1 MEKIEIIKYLNELP
15 KEKETLKLRLESA
28 EVIIKHVPESAFKT
42 ALESG
47 KILSV
52 GDARGNQYIK
62 HELGNEDLTK
72 IVETG
77 SSSYLKLLS
86 SKIESIEKKITVI
99 IVNIKPIDLSAIFD
113 GLSDS
118 SRLMIARE
126 IIKIK
131 EVSDKTDIF
140 EPLIDIIHQRKDETL
155 RSIIENEYS
164 GCIIYSNAETVDKAK
179 KNIESQIPKGFSIK
193 NITVLEDGNE
203 ITKEFN
209 GWGGNINDDLNR
221 IRAKLT
227 NEHSIITEETIVRN
241 DRASRFIKYYA
252 EELLPDNDLLFK
264 SSKWRDKY
272 VPKIEIEEDEIWGN
286 PKLIK
291 KATNGFL
298 GLGKK
303 TNQYQSEIF
312 KPPKAIIKYKH
323 RAEIKVELHLQDF

>member
-1 MEKIEIIKYLNELP
+1 M
-15 KEKETLKLRLESA
+15 
-28 EVIIKHVPESAFKT
+28 
-42 ALESG
+42 
-47 KILSV
+47 
-52 GDARGNQYIK
+52 
-62 HELGNEDLTK
+62 
-72 IVETG
+72 
-77 SSSYLKLLS
+77 
-86 SKIESIEKKITVI
+86 
-99 IVNIKPIDLSAIFD
+99 D
-113 GLSDS
+113 G
-118 SRLMIARE
+118 
-126 IIKIK
+126 
-131 EVSDKTDIF
+131 
-140 EPLIDIIHQRKDETL
+140 
-155 RSIIENEYS
+155 
-164 GCIIYSNAETVDKAK
+164 
-179 KNIESQIPKGFSIK
+179 
-193 NITVLEDGNE
+193 
-203 ITKEFN
+203 
-209 GWGGNINDDLNR
+209 GGNINDDLNR

>member
-209 GWGGNINDDLNR
+209 GWGG
-221 IRAKLT
+221 
-227 NEHSIITEETIVRN
+227 
-241 DRASRFIKYYA
+241 KY
-252 EELLPDNDLLFK
+252 
-264 SSKWRDKY
+264 
-272 VPKIEIEEDEIWGN
+272 
-286 PKLIK
+286 
-291 KATNGFL
+291 
-298 GLGKK
+298 
-303 TNQYQSEIF
+303 Q
-312 KPPKAIIKYKH
+312 
-323 RAEIKVELHLQDF
+323 